1 METERVT
8 SRMSMFDG
16 SVPGAFSS
24 DMDEEKSE
32 RSFVNVLVINGNLLV
47 MKLER
52 EEGQIEPFLRQYLD
66 LGFTELMKFPCLK
79 LQHERV

>member
-1 METERVT
+1 
-8 SRMSMFDG
+8 MFDG

-24 DMDEEKSE
+24 DMEEEKSE
-32 RSFVNVLVINGNLLV
+32 RSFLNVLVINGNLLV

-66 LGFTELMKFPCLK
+66 LGFTEMMNFPCLK
-79 LQHERV
+79 LRHERVEFREH